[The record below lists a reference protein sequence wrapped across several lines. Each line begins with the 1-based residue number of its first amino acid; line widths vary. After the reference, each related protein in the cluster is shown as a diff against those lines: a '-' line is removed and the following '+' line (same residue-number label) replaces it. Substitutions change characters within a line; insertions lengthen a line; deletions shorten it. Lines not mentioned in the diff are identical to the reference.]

1 MIDDRLEE
9 HIAAFTAPVAHLA
22 MTKRM
27 QGVIR
32 DLAVAAWMFD
42 WRDRPGTVFGVSD
55 HEGIPRLSVNVPGG
69 PDGEE
74 AVTLEADVAVSVPAR
89 EQVRDLI
96 WEHVRRELD
105 AKLTFGSER
114 SASAGI
120 NSRTG

>member
-32 DLAVAAWMFD
+32 ALAVAAWMFD
-42 WRDRPGTVFGVSD
+42 WQDRPGTAFEVD
-55 HEGIPRLSVNVPGG
+55 DNEGIPRLTVTVPGG
-69 PDGEE
+69 PDGE
-74 AVTLEADVAVSVPAR
+74 AVTLQADVGVSVPAR

-120 NSRTG
+120 NSRA

>member
-9 HIAAFTAPVAHLA
+9 HIVAFTAPVAHLA

-42 WRDRPGTVFGVSD
+42 WRDRPGTVFGVD
-55 HEGIPRLSVNVPGG
+55 DNEGIPRLTVTVPAG
-69 PDGEE
+69 PDGE
-74 AVTLEADVAVSVPAR
+74 APVSLQADVGVSVPAR

-96 WEHVRRELD
+96 WDHVRSELD

-114 SASAGI
+114 SASTGVT
-120 NSRTG
+120 SRTG

>member
-1 MIDDRLEE
+1 MTDDRFEE
-9 HIAAFTAPVAHLA
+9 HIAAFTAPVAHLS

-32 DLAVAAWMFD
+32 DLAVAAWTFD

-55 HEGIPRLSVNVPGG
+55 NEGIPRLSVTVPGG
-69 PDGEE
+69 PDGEP
-74 AVTLEADVAVSVPAR
+74 VTLQADVAVSVPGR
-89 EQVRDLI
+89 DQVRELI
-96 WEHVRRELD
+96 WEHVRSELD

-120 NSRTG
+120 NSRAG